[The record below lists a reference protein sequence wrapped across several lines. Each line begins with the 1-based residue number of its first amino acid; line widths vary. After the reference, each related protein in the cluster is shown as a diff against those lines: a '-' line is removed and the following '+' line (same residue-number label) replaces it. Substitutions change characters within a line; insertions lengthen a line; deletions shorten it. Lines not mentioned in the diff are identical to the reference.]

1 MLIKFRKSA
10 DNIFVKI
17 LLGLIAISFVGI
29 GASSFL
35 SGNRS
40 GDIVTFSKT
49 ESIPVET
56 FLAVKAKEIEV
67 LQRENNINLTEEQIK
82 ALNLDNQIITSLIN
96 ESMISYLAKIYDLDI
111 SYETVISF
119 VKTIPYFKNKNG
131 NFDLKL
137 FKATFHNSQR
147 MEDEYLED
155 LKKSL
160 IKNSLLDIFMQSF
173 EPPKIMISNMVNYM
187 AETKYFD
194 IVSIDLANKKNIPLL
209 EKPDNKGLEDF
220 YKNNE
225 NNFVLPELRSFDYIT
240 IEKDFFGKEID
251 LGEKEIQ
258 AYYEANKNEFN
269 NKPYSMVKE
278 EIQEI
283 LQNTKLE
290 ELITQFSKSLEEEVA
305 AGLTLKDIALK
316 HGIKISSMKPI
327 SKDALVED
335 SNLNISEIADSVF
348 EMLEGE
354 VSYPL
359 ELSNQNKIVLVEL
372 GKIIPSRQQG
382 FEEVKGQISSIL
394 QEKAIA
400 EENIKILQQIQKD
413 YQEGKVDL
421 ELLKNKGILVENKK
435 SMSRT
440 DFGMKN
446 KMNPELTYL
455 IFKTEKGQTTGL
467 VKDDKKAY
475 FAFIKDDKINL
486 DKAKKINQESLMQIK
501 NTIREGIMQ
510 ELIGYLAE
518 QNDVKVKM

>member
-17 LLGLIAISFVGI
+17 FLGLIALSFAGI

-35 SGNRS
+35 SGNKS

-82 ALNLDNQIITSLIN
+82 ALNLDQQIITSLIN
-96 ESMISYLAKIYDLDI
+96 ESMISYLAKIYDLEI
-111 SYETVISF
+111 SDETVINF
-119 VKTIPYFKNKNG
+119 VKKIPYFKNKNG

-137 FKATFHNSQR
+137 FKAAFHNSQR
-147 MEDEYLED
+147 MEDEYLEN

-173 EPPKIMISNMVNYM
+173 QPPKIMINNMINYM

-194 IVSIDLANKKNIPLL
+194 IVSIDLANKKNVTSV
-209 EKPDNKGLEDF
+209 EKPDSKELEDF

-225 NNFVLPELRSFDYIT
+225 SNFVLPELRSFDYIT
-240 IEKDFFGKEID
+240 IDKDFFLKKLD
-251 LGEKEIQ
+251 LGEKETH
-258 AYYEANKNEFN
+258 AYYEANKNEFG
-269 NKPYSMVKE
+269 NKPYSAVKE

-283 LQNTKLE
+283 LQTTKLE
-290 ELITQFSKSLEEEVA
+290 DLITQFSKSLEEEVA
-305 AGLTLKDIALK
+305 SGTTLKEIAAK
-316 HGIKISSMKPI
+316 HSIKVSNTKPI

-372 GKIIPSRQQG
+372 VKITPSRKQE
-382 FEEVKGQISSIL
+382 FEEVKDQISSIL
-394 QEKAIA
+394 QAKAIA
-400 EENIKILQQIQKD
+400 GENIKILEQLQKD
-413 YQEGKVDL
+413 YQEKKVNL
-421 ELLKNKGILVENKK
+421 ELLKNKGIVVESNK
-435 SMSRT
+435 SMTRA
-440 DFGMKN
+440 DFGMKEQ
-446 KMNPELTYL
+446 MNPELTYL
-455 IFKTEKGQTTGL
+455 IFKTEKGQITSL
-467 VKDDKKAY
+467 VKDGNKAY
-475 FAFIKDDKINL
+475 FAFIKDNKIDLN
-486 DKAKKINQESLMQIK
+486 KARKIREKSLIQIQ
-501 NTIREGIMQ
+501 NTIKEGIMQ